1 MGHPG
6 SSCLG
11 KMCTLYVKMQIG
23 NGNTS
28 IRILH
33 LRIYFLLIYFFS
45 SDCHVFLSHRRGIM
59 LRKIQISVFKI
70 LKTRKLTEADDDKET
85 TMTE

>member
-1 MGHPG
+1 
-6 SSCLG
+6 
-11 KMCTLYVKMQIG
+11 
-23 NGNTS
+23 
-28 IRILH
+28 
-33 LRIYFLLIYFFS
+33 
-45 SDCHVFLSHRRGIM
+45 M